1 MQWGPVQVIQVS
13 PLARKKAP
21 DPYIYIGLRGFGL
34 SIECRRLIV
43 NPPPMATV
51 LAGIISDD
59 QVPARHSAVSLIAG
73 IGYVFY
79 EITRAIGP
87 LPGSWPCLPVP
98 RLAGP
103 VKANF
108 AVAPAEG
115 G

>member
-13 PLARKKAP
+13 PPARKKAP

-43 NPPPMATV
+43 NPQPMVTV
-51 LAGIISDD
+51 LAGIISDG
-59 QVPARHSAVSLIAG
+59 QVPARHFAGSLIAG
-73 IGYVFY
+73 IGCVFY

-98 RLAGP
+98 QLAGP
-103 VKANF
+103 VKASF
-108 AVAPAEG
+108 AVGPVGEG
-115 G
+115 

>member
-13 PLARKKAP
+13 PLVRRKAP
-21 DPYIYIGLRGFGL
+21 DQYIYIGLRGFGL

-43 NPPPMATV
+43 NPQQMATV
-51 LAGIISDD
+51 IAGIISDGP
-59 QVPARHSAVSLIAG
+59 VPARHSAGRLIAG

-87 LPGSWPCLPVP
+87 LPGSWPGLPVL

-108 AVAPAEG
+108 AVEPAG
-115 G
+115 AD

>member
-21 DPYIYIGLRGFGL
+21 DQYIYIGLRGFGL

-43 NPPPMATV
+43 NPQPMATV

-87 LPGSWPCLPVP
+87 LPGNWPYLPVP
-98 RLAGP
+98 QLADR
-103 VKANF
+103 VTANF
-108 AVAPAEG
+108 VVEPAGEG
-115 G
+115 